1 MKITHIK
8 VLCGVSS
15 TDTVMLYTDLP
26 EGVWP
31 FKDGATF
38 SMAVAKGHGE
48 DYAKSYFPGIPV
60 EVVTK

>member
-1 MKITHIK
+1 MNILNIKI
-8 VLCGVSS
+8 LCGVSS

-31 FKDGATF
+31 FRDAATL
-38 SMAVAKGHGE
+38 SMAVARGHGE

-60 EVVTK
+60 EVVRK